1 MGHGGLVASNYA
13 VQKALDGV
21 LTTLN
26 AASYLGVFSNN
37 YTPTPASVWA
47 DLTEATFSGYGR
59 INLAGLWGSSG
70 AIMDGEYKSDLPAQT
85 FTGTGSSQT
94 VYGWFVID
102 ATPHLWLAQNFPAPI
117 SVTSGVNFSIAL
129 QLQNWALS
137 IVTG

>member
-1 MGHGGLVASNYA
+1 MAHGGLVASNYST
-13 VQKALDGV
+13 QKALDNV
-21 LTTLN
+21 LTNLN
-26 AASYLGVFSNN
+26 SASYLGVYSNN
-37 YTPTPASVWA
+37 LTPTPATVWA
-47 DLTEATFSGYGR
+47 DLVEATFSGYAR
-59 INLAGLWGSSG
+59 VNLAGLWGSSG

-102 ATPHLWLAQNFPAPI
+102 ATPHLWLSQLFPAPI
-117 SVTSGVNFSIAL
+117 TVTSGVNFSIAL